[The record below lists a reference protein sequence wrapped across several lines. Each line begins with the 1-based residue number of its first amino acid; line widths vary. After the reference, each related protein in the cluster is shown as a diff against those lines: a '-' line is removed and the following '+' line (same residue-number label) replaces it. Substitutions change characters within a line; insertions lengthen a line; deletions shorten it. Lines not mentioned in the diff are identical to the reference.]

1 MFKNVSYMQNKI
13 RLHVNYLPNVN
24 SLEIIWS
31 SFSLLIFIKN
41 TIKNA
46 VAAVISLCMVCP
58 ENSENKNFEI
68 AANTSEVGT
77 WLKYLIWICIL

>member
-13 RLHVNYLPNVN
+13 RLYVKYLPNVN